1 VNVEIFPFSLGFN
14 DCYVIRDQGVILIDA
29 GVPGKKTDFV
39 RAMKSIQMDPQDIKL
54 NVITH
59 GHPDHMGSAK
69 DIKEITRAR
78 IAMHQ
83 LDKVCL
89 ETGEWNTTGHRLKGT
104 GLWSSIVAG
113 MSNSIVDLRHSKVA
127 TCDVDVSIDDTGAD
141 LANYGI
147 HGRVVY
153 TPGHTV
159 GSLSVLLDSGQAFVG
174 DLAMNKLP
182 LRRNPGLPVFVD
194 DMWKVKESWRQL
206 LKLGVRTVYPGHGK
220 PFSVEVIEKALK

>member
-1 VNVEIFPFSLGFN
+1 MNVEIFPFSLGFN

-39 RAMKSIQMDPQDIKL
+39 RAMKSIRMEPQDIKL

-104 GLWSSIVAG
+104 GLWSSIAAG
-113 MSNSIVDLRHSKVA
+113 MSNSIVALRHSKVA
-127 TCDVDVSIDDTGAD
+127 TCAVDVTIDDTGAD

-147 HGRVVY
+147 HGQVVY
-153 TPGHTV
+153 TPGHTI
-159 GSLSVLLDSGQAFVG
+159 GSLSVLLDSGEAFVG

-182 LRRNPGLPVFVD
+182 LRHNPGLPVFVD
-194 DMWKVKESWRQL
+194 DMEKVKESWRKL